1 MIARLHKRQGGK
13 IMKKFLR
20 WILIILAVLI
30 VLYFVHSLI
39 TAKVYFDIY
48 TAMSEKVNNSED
60 FYSRIQIPMDT
71 DYEVT
76 QEVFIKDNVFIK
88 SLKRVSKDANNVT
101 TLKLWQK
108 YLPNKTAEEDGTGY
122 IFIDAPDGT
131 KKVEM
136 LPYQDVKEPEN
147 KMYRYELSKSLVLGQ
162 GLSDFFPIYTYDED
176 LSYTYSAMLLNT
188 LKHPTILYSK
198 KIDGESCYAI
208 KHIFPMGNFL
218 YEVEENITLNII
230 KTVLFGGRITY
241 ISKETKLPVGVD
253 DLTNPGFTKLEYFT
267 KEVTDED
274 IKLPNLEEY
283 TLQERN

>member
-1 MIARLHKRQGGK
+1 
-13 IMKKFLR
+13 MKKFLKCF
-20 WILIILAVLI
+20 LIILAVLI

-60 FYSRIQIPMDT
+60 FYSKIQIPMDA

-88 SLKRVSKDANNVT
+88 SLKRVSKDTNNVT

-136 LPYQDVKEPEN
+136 LSYQDVKEPEN
-147 KMYRYELSKSLVLGQ
+147 KMYRYELSKSLVMGQ
-162 GLSDFFPIYTYDED
+162 GLSSFFPSYTYDED

-188 LKHPTILYSK
+188 LKHPTILYSQ

-218 YEVEENITLNII
+218 YEVDENITLNII
-230 KTVLFGGRITY
+230 KTVLFGGRTTY

-253 DLTNPGFTKLEYFT
+253 NLTNPGFTKLEYFT